1 MKLPSL
7 FNISVLAFV
16 ISVFSLSFLQ
26 VGLQLNSSTQVL
38 GETTQTKSIVATR
51 TVPCSALET
60 FYKDYCPTKNISP
73 IPTTTV
79 CKLGVSNFSV
89 DKVCNNGYLV
99 AYYTCYD
106 GLSGTLGDGKT
117 CYASDMWQI
126 LADKACYN
134 RSSCSVR
141 PTSYPTMPPW
151 PTTGYASPTPT
162 RTIYPTMAPWPTTGY
177 VTPTIVQISIFPTTK
192 IVQPTYSIQP
202 TSGYQPPYNGR

>member
-26 VGLQLNSSTQVL
+26 VGLQLNSSSQVL
-38 GETTQTKSIVATR
+38 GQTTQTKSIVATR

-73 IPTTTV
+73 IPTTSV
-79 CKLGVSNFSV
+79 CKTGVSSFSV
-89 DKVCNNGYLV
+89 DKVCNTGYLV
-99 AYYTCYD
+99 AYYGCYD
-106 GLSGTLGDGKT
+106 GFSGTLGDGKT

-141 PTSYPTMPPW
+141 PT
-151 PTTGYASPTPT
+151 YAPTPT
-162 RTIYPTMAPWPTTGY
+162 LAPYPTMAPWPTTGY
-177 VTPTIVQISIFPTTK
+177 VTPTPPIVQISIVPTNK
-192 IVQPTYSIQP
+192 IIQPTYSIQP